1 MGRKKHNHEDEEENE
16 DWGTGQFSSHLLDK
30 LDDEQ
35 DDDDNDEDFVADVED
50 DTEKP
55 ELEEGFIIEGGE
67 ETDTDEEAPKKRKTT
82 MKSKLIGKH
91 SLKYD
96 TIYKGKKEPAP
107 EEHYSE
113 HIIKNAGG
121 SLDVDDSDIGSEESK
136 NNIDNFRDSELKERI
151 YGVLYKNTDI
161 KFHAHMRK
169 PAKTDFNAYFTLL
182 IKDLA
187 AFGYTKTEI
196 FIELSGYFSPNVWNM
211 FLLLDKRYG
220 NMIIKELAE
229 KRGMKDIDKMDFIS

>member
-1 MGRKKHNHEDEEENE
+1 MGRKKHNTEEDDDNL
-16 DWGTGQFSSHLLDK
+16 DFGSGHFSSHLLDK
-30 LDDEQ
+30 LEDEIE
-35 DDDDNDEDFVADVED
+35 DDNDDIDDDSIADD
-50 DTEKP
+50 DIEKP
-55 ELEEGFIIEGGE
+55 EIEGFSIEGDD
-67 ETDTDEEAPKKRKTT
+67 ETDPDDDAPKKRKPA

-96 TIYKGKKEPAP
+96 TIYKGKKEPIV

-121 SLDVDDSDIGSEESK
+121 SLDVDDSDLGSEESK

-151 YGVLYKNTDI
+151 YGVLYQNTDI

-182 IKDLA
+182 IKELA

-220 NMIIKELAE
+220 NMITKELAD